1 MGRKLFVTDIEF
13 SGKTISVSGLS
24 SRKSEKLGFSLLC
37 PKHHKIN
44 MVNKCWD
51 CDKDYN
57 RSDLVKGYKMGK
69 DKDGNDDYK
78 PIPDELFK
86 HIETSNIRIRQ
97 FVKPTPKLM
106 FDIMR
111 SVRNAYFLT
120 PYADNKKKL
129 AEKDRN
135 NEQFYS
141 FFYQLM
147 AKNGLIGL
155 GRFNVFR
162 SENYIALMPFND
174 VFVVFLLHYPDELID
189 VPSVNHI
196 KLDNDYTELGKK
208 LIEKID
214 EVIEVKRTA
223 QAEIEEYIL
232 NGKIP
237 KPQKKPTEKAVSV
250 EQFAKELMAI

>member
-1 MGRKLFVTDIEF
+1 MSRKLFVTDIEF
-13 SGKTISVSGLS
+13 LGKTISVSGIS
-24 SRKSEKLGFSLLC
+24 SRRSEKMAFSLLC

-44 MVNKCWD
+44 MVTKCNECNKEYD
-51 CDKDYN
+51 
-57 RSDLVKGYKMGK
+57 RSELVKGYKIGK
-69 DKDGNDDYK
+69 DDYK

-86 HIETSNIRIRQ
+86 HIETSNIRIKE

-106 FDIMR
+106 FDVMR

-120 PYADNKKKL
+120 PYADSKKKVS
-129 AEKDRN
+129 EKDRN

-147 AKNGLIGL
+147 SKNGLIGL

-162 SENYIALMPFND
+162 GENYIALMPYND
-174 VFVVFLLHYPDELID
+174 VFVVFLLHYPEELID
-189 VPSVNHI
+189 VPEVNHI

-208 LIEKID
+208 LMDKVD
-214 EVIEVKRTA
+214 EAVQIKRTA
-223 QAEIEEYIL
+223 QDEIENYIL

>member
-1 MGRKLFVTDIEF
+1 MSRKLFVTDIEF
-13 SGKTISVSGLS
+13 SGKTITVSGLS
-24 SRKSEKLGFSLLC
+24 SRKSDKLAFSLLC
-37 PKHHKIN
+37 PDKHHKIN
-44 MVNKCWD
+44 MVNKCYE
-51 CDKDYN
+51 CDKEYS
-57 RSDLVKGYKMGK
+57 RAELVKGYKIGK
-69 DKDGNDDYK
+69 DEYK
-78 PIPDELFK
+78 PIPENLFK
-86 HIETSNIRIRQ
+86 HIETSNLKIRE

-120 PYADNKKKL
+120 PYADKSKKV

-141 FFYQLM
+141 FMYQLM
-147 AKNGLIGL
+147 SKNGLIGL

-162 SENYIALMPFND
+162 GENYIALMPYSD
-174 VFVVFLLHYPDELID
+174 VFVVFLLHYPEELID
-189 VPSVNHI
+189 VPEVKHI

-208 LIEKID
+208 LAEKID
-214 EVIEVKRTA
+214 ETITIERTA

-237 KPQKKPTEKAVSV
+237 KPQKKPIEKAVSV
-250 EQFAKELMAI
+250 EQFAKELMAV